1 MKKISFILISIFF
14 ILNGQAQQQTE
25 QTICVLGGDI
35 NEKFVQYV
43 VNLTHKSNPKIC
55 FIPTASADNQD
66 NIKYWDF
73 ICERLSIE
81 PYTLKVWVSSDRN
94 AKNFEEIL
102 LNMDAIVVGGGNT
115 LNMMGI
121 WRAQGIDTILRKALD
136 KGIILAGGSAG
147 SICWFQTGIS
157 DSRPTELSIV
167 DGLSFLPYSNCPHYT
182 DSLKKEMYH
191 QQIRNKQMTTGYAM
205 DDLSAVL
212 FKNGKFV
219 EAVSQNDVNNSYYIS
234 LKNGKIH
241 PEKLNSRILI
251 NKDALPDSSYK
262 VIDIEKQVNSF
273 PYLDNQDTP
282 LNAYISIKYILA
294 NGQMSK
300 LKQVSSQTLQERM
313 GDMKDAVVSEDK
325 RNAILKNNIN
335 KVFMYNDILAG
346 VVSKHEDFYGLWYF
360 YKENGK
366 WLSAGEDIGGNTI
379 LGTEITFRE
388 KAKIHLAK
396 IQ

>member
-1 MKKISFILISIFF
+1 
-14 ILNGQAQQQTE
+14 
-25 QTICVLGGDI
+25 
-35 NEKFVQYV
+35 
-43 VNLTHKSNPKIC
+43 
-55 FIPTASADNQD
+55 
-66 NIKYWDF
+66 
-73 ICERLSIE
+73 
-81 PYTLKVWVSSDRN
+81 
-94 AKNFEEIL
+94 
-102 LNMDAIVVGGGNT
+102 
-115 LNMMGI
+115 
-121 WRAQGIDTILRKALD
+121 
-136 KGIILAGGSAG
+136 
-147 SICWFQTGIS
+147 
-157 DSRPTELSIV
+157 
-167 DGLSFLPYSNCPHYT
+167 
-182 DSLKKEMYH
+182 MYH

-262 VIDIEKQVNSF
+262 VIDIEKQVNSY

-313 GDMKDAVVSEDK
+313 GDNKDTEVNEDK
-325 RNAILKNNIN
+325 RDAILKNNIN
-335 KVFMYNDILAG
+335 KVFIYNDILAG
-346 VVSKHEDFYGLWYF
+346 VVNEYKDFYGLWYF

-366 WLSAGEDIGGNTI
+366 WLSGGEDIGGNTI
-379 LGTEITFRE
+379 LETEITFRE